1 MNVMRVV
8 PSLYPEKMGGIGL
21 HAHHLSRLQAEDGH
35 NITVYT
41 SDNGDS
47 SLPGCERRDGY
58 KIKRYRQVAR
68 PMNNTITPGIVSDLV
83 REAEQY
89 DVVHIHSHLY
99 FSSVVAALASQLR
112 DKPTVLTNHG
122 IMSQSVSKWVQLTY
136 LPTVGRLAF
145 ESADR
150 ILCYHERDRNEL
162 LDRGVN
168 TDIDVI
174 HNGIDCEQFA
184 PTATDGG
191 IVPDAVDNSTEEPY
205 VAFVGRLQPGKGAH
219 FLIDAFARIADS
231 YPERNLVLVGDG
243 PQREELEKLAREK
256 EIRDRVEFLG
266 EIPNEAIPAV
276 VGEADLFALPS
287 LAEGMPRTVLEA
299 LACET
304 PVVTT
309 DLKQLRP
316 LVEDVGELV
325 PSESP
330 AELADA
336 LDEFLDMNPERRE
349 ELGARGRE
357 KILNG
362 YSWRDTVQ
370 QTTDVYREL
379 VDENVERQ
387 EQPVASSSSAD

>member
-1 MNVMRVV
+1 MNIMRVV

-35 NITVYT
+35 DITVYT

-47 SLPGCERRDGY
+47 SLPGCETRDGY
-58 KIKRYRQVAR
+58 KVKRYRQVAR

-83 REAEQY
+83 KEAEQY

-122 IMSQSVSKWVQLTY
+122 LISQSVPKWIQLTY

-168 TDIDVI
+168 TEIDVI

-191 IVPDAVDNSTEEPY
+191 SASNAVDDNTEAPY

-219 FLIDAFARIADS
+219 YLIDAFARIADS
-231 YPERNLVLVGDG
+231 YPERELVLVGDG
-243 PQREELEKLAREK
+243 PQREELEDLAREAG
-256 EIRDRVEFLG
+256 IRDRVEFMG
-266 EIPNEAIPAV
+266 EMPNEAIPGV

-316 LVEDVGELV
+316 LVEDVGQLV
-325 PSESP
+325 PPESP

-336 LDEFLDMNPERRE
+336 LDEFLGMDSEQRAQM
-349 ELGARGRE
+349 GKRGRE
-357 KILNG
+357 KILDG

-370 QTTDVYREL
+370 QTTAVYREI
-379 VDENVERQ
+379 VDEPPGES
-387 EQPVASSSSAD
+387 QPVASSSSAD